1 MSILFLLLVGF
12 VLSAFFSGVETGS
25 YSLNRIRLLHDVRE
39 KERSALRLE
48 ALLAYPH
55 RFIFTMLIG
64 NNLAIYLVSQQTTQ
78 LYLNRGMQPDYLW
91 GGYLPWNAE
100 TAATV
105 TLMIPLF
112 LLAEMGPKNLFRT
125 NADRLM
131 RGLSLPMRL
140 VSWMLF
146 PLAWPLERLF
156 RLFLRDEQMRQAG
169 WGGYSKVMLME
180 QLAEGRQQGVISS
193 YQSRM
198 MDHVIAMHRM
208 PIRLLMRSVKKSLT
222 LSEEATVGDLK
233 KAVGRRSGSEIF
245 LLKQQ
250 QVVGII
256 GLHNVIA
263 RQLSDEAP
271 LRPLAQDVLSIEV
284 GRNIKS
290 AFYRLRNNPRHVA
303 AVVDG
308 RGHLVGTVR
317 IDDIARYIA
326 KR

>member
-1 MSILFLLLVGF
+1 MSVFFLLFVGF
-12 VLSAFFSGVETGS
+12 VFSAFFSGVETGS
-25 YSLNRIRLLHDVRE
+25 YSLNRIRLRHDIRE
-39 KERSALRLE
+39 KKRSALRLE
-48 ALLAYPH
+48 ALLVHPH
-55 RFIFTMLIG
+55 RFVFTMLIG

-78 LYLNRGMQPDYLW
+78 LYLNRGMSSEYL
-91 GGYLPWNAE
+91 GGGFLPWNAE

-131 RGLSLPMRL
+131 CALSGPMRL

-146 PLAWPLERLF
+146 PLAWPLERFF
-156 RLFLRDEQMRQAG
+156 RLFLRDEQMRRSD

-180 QLAEGRQQGVISS
+180 QLAEGRQRGVISS

-198 MDHVIAMHRM
+198 MDHVIAMHQL
-208 PIRLLMRSVKKSLT
+208 PVRLLMRSVKRSLT
-222 LSEEATVGDLK
+222 LPEEATVGDLRR
-233 KAVGRRSGSEIF
+233 AVGRRSGAELF
-245 LLKQQ
+245 LMKQQ

-256 GLHNVIA
+256 GLQEVIA
-263 RQLSDEAP
+263 RQLPDEAP
-271 LRPLAQDVLSIEV
+271 LRPLAQDALSIEM

-308 RGHLVGTVR
+308 RGHLVGSIR